1 MMEKLRMLF
10 MTSVRGL
17 HAAVK
22 AAKPLQQKLSN
33 AMHDEK
39 ARSAL
44 LKLKIRVKKRRV
56 KWRRAFQQNVW
67 QLLVGTSVYSKEPPG
82 NPRHCLISARCSDP
96 TEKCFAQL
104 IHNFRFAG
112 QGADPLATPAAK
124 RR

>member
-1 MMEKLRMLF
+1 MLF

-17 HAAVK
+17 HAAFK
-22 AAKPLQQKLSN
+22 AGKPLQQKLSN
-33 AMHDEK
+33 AVRDEE

-44 LKLKIRVKKRRV
+44 LKLEIRIKKRRV

-96 TEKCFAQL
+96 TEKCFAQF
-104 IHNFRFAG
+104 IHSLGFA
-112 QGADPLATPAAK
+112 L
-124 RR
+124 R